1 MSVRIAVGISDGI
14 DAVEA
19 FSEAAGQA
27 ARGLDAPCDLCLVFA
42 GAPHLGHGK
51 PLLSVVHELLAPRHL
66 IGCGAGGV
74 VGAGRE
80 IEEGPAAVVWAG
92 SMPGVEISTHH
103 FDVEQDDG
111 GFRVRGLESLH
122 PEPSSPRSDAE
133 PDRIPAD
140 FMIALADP
148 YSFATEALLERLRE
162 LRPGMP
168 VLGGLASAS
177 AAGSASLF
185 RDGDVLANGAVAC
198 ELSGAPVLSCVSQGA
213 APVGPEM
220 TITAATGNVIEE
232 LASKPA
238 IERLREALAELDPRQ
253 QQLAGAGLMLGIV
266 IDENKPDYRRGDFL
280 VRPIIGVD
288 AEAGTIAL
296 GERVRVGQ
304 TVRMQIRDAQSAD
317 EDLRAALRAQLEE
330 LSPARPA
337 GALLFTCNGR
347 GSHMFDAP
355 DHDASAV
362 EDALGAPAAG
372 FFCAGE
378 IGPVG
383 GRNFLHGFTATM
395 AVFGSQ

>member
-1 MSVRIAVGISDGI
+1 VSVRIAVGCSEGF

-19 FSEAAGQA
+19 FSEASLDA
-27 ARGLDAPCDLCLVFA
+27 ARKLDGPCDLCLLFA

-51 PLLSVVHELLAPRHL
+51 WILSTVHDHLEPRHL

-80 IEEGPAAVVWAG
+80 IEEGPAAVVWAA
-92 SMPGVEISTHH
+92 SMPSAEISTHH
-103 FDVEQDDG
+103 FEVEQAEDG
-111 GFRVRGLESLH
+111 FEVLGV
-122 PEPSSPRSDAE
+122 
-133 PDRIPAD
+133 PAGD
-140 FMIALADP
+140 ELGQAMILLADP
-148 YSFATEALLERLRE
+148 YSFATEALLARLNE
-162 LRPGMP
+162 LRPSMP

-185 RDGDVLANGAVAC
+185 RDGDVLNGGAVAC
-198 ELSGAPVLSCVSQGA
+198 SLSGVPILPCVSQGA

-220 TITAATGNVIEE
+220 TITAARANVIEE
-232 LASKPA
+232 LASRPA
-238 IERLREALAELDPRQ
+238 VERLHEALTALDARE
-253 QQLAGAGLMLGIV
+253 QQLAASGLMLGIV
-266 IDENKPDYRRGDFL
+266 IDENQPEYRRGDFL
-280 VRPIIGVD
+280 VRPIIAVD
-288 AEAGTIAL
+288 GAAGTIAL

-304 TVRMQIRDAQSAD
+304 TVRMHIRDGASAD
-317 EDLRAALRAQLEE
+317 EDLRATLRAQVEALG
-330 LSPARPA
+330 SRRPA

-347 GSHMFDAP
+347 GSHMFEVP

-362 EDALGAPAAG
+362 EDAFGVPAGG

-395 AVFGSQ
+395 ALFADE